1 MAKKQSPKKRTIIER
16 RELLA
21 EIRKRIGKNL
31 TDDEI
36 IDELGLQPH
45 ILADYK
51 RQLLDFDRA
60 AFEHLDSVTVYS
72 EYIQRIRRIINELDW
87 AMKIC
92 KEKGQGQALVNAI
105 WRKKEAYDS
114 VIKLG
119 QDFGFIEKRASELR
133 VSSELSFS
141 TMTEEEVKEEIKR
154 EVQKM
159 NEITRNTIPMRG
171 EVVEL
176 LDESVRNSLP
186 SNVVVLPSKSKTKK
200 KVKAKMKFIMRT
212 KA

>member
-1 MAKKQSPKKRTIIER
+1 MTAR
-16 RELLA
+16 RELTA
-21 EIRKRIGKNL
+21 EIRKLIGKNL

-36 IDELGLQPH
+36 MDELGIHPH

-51 RQLLDFDRA
+51 RQLMDLDRA
-60 AFEHLDSVTVYS
+60 TFEGLDSVAVYS
-72 EYIQRIRRIINELDW
+72 EYIQKIRRIINELDW

-92 KEKGQGQALVNAI
+92 KEKGQAQALVNAI

-119 QDFGFIEKRASELR
+119 QDFGFIEKKASELK

-141 TMTEEEVKEEIKR
+141 TMTEEEVKDEIKR
-154 EVQKM
+154 EVEKM
-159 NEITRNTIPMRG
+159 NQITRSTIPMRG

-176 LDESVRNSLP
+176 LDESVRENLP
-186 SNVVVLPSKSKTKK
+186 SNVVVLPPKSKTKK
-200 KVKAKMKFIMRT
+200 KVKAKLKFIVRS

>member
-1 MAKKQSPKKRTIIER
+1 MAKKSKYKKRSVPER

-21 EIRKRIGKNL
+21 EIRKHIGKNL

-36 IDELGLQPH
+36 IEELGIQPRV
-45 ILADYK
+45 LADYK

-60 AFEHLDSVTVYS
+60 TFEGLDSVAIYS
-72 EYIQRIRRIINELDW
+72 EYIQKIRRIINELDW

-92 KEKGQGQALVNAI
+92 KERGQGQALVNAI

-119 QDFGFIEKRASELR
+119 QDFGFIDKKASELK

-141 TMTEEEVKEEIKR
+141 SMTEEEVKEEIKR
-154 EVQKM
+154 EVEKM
-159 NEITRNTIPMRG
+159 NQITRTTIPMRG
-171 EVVEL
+171 EVVNL
-176 LDESVRNSLP
+176 LDESVREHLP
-186 SNVVVLPSKSKTKK
+186 SNVVVLPPKTKAK
-200 KVKAKMKFIMRT
+200 KKLKAKMKFIVRS
-212 KA
+212 KV

>member
-1 MAKKQSPKKRTIIER
+1 MSSKKPSRRRNPKEK

-21 EIRKRIGKNL
+21 EVRKRIGKNL

-36 IDELGLQPH
+36 ASELGLQPH
-45 ILADYK
+45 ILAEYK
-51 RQLLDFDRA
+51 NQLLEFDRA
-60 AFEHLDSVTVYS
+60 SFESLDSVAVYS
-72 EYIQRIRRIINELDW
+72 EYIQKIRRIISELDW

-92 KEKGQGQALVNAI
+92 KERGQGQALVNAI

-114 VIKLG
+114 LIKLG
-119 QDFGFIEKRASELR
+119 QDFGFIEKRASELK

-141 TMTEEEVKEEIKR
+141 TMTESEVKEEIQK

-159 NEITRNTIPMRG
+159 REVAQASTQMRP
-171 EVVEL
+171 EVAEL
-176 LDESVRNSLP
+176 LDKNLQKNLP
-186 SNVVVLPSKSKTKK
+186 SNVVVLPAKTAKK

>member
-1 MAKKQSPKKRTIIER
+1 MAKKHSPKKRTIIER

-72 EYIQRIRRIINELDW
+72 EYIQKIRRIINELDW

-141 TMTEEEVKEEIKR
+141 TMSEEEVKEEIKR

-176 LDESVRNSLP
+176 LDESVRDSLP
-186 SNVVVLPSKSKTKK
+186 SNAVVLPSKSKAKK